1 VRSVCEEI
9 VVEGPKARVSES
21 RESADFWEIRI
32 LPSGPTAGS
41 RLWDVVVWDQH
52 ARKLIE
58 AAAIHSRTASPLE
71 LTLQA
76 LGRDAEISVYDS
88 SLNE

>member
-1 VRSVCEEI
+1 
-9 VVEGPKARVSES
+9 VVEGSKARVSETRDS
-21 RESADFWEIRI
+21 DDFWEIRI
-32 LPSGPTAGS
+32 LPSDPTAGS
-41 RLWDVVVWDQH
+41 RLWDVVVWDHH

-71 LTLQA
+71 LTLRA
-76 LGRDAEISVYDS
+76 LGRNAEISVYDA